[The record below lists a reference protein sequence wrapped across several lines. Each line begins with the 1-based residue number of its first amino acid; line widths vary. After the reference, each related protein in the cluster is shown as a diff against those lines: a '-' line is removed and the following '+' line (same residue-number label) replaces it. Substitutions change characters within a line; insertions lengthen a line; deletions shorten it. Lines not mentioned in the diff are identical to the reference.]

1 LSGHY
6 GLTPK
11 LVLAVKPPLAST
23 HPRQNRPQPT
33 GARSRHPLLGAFPL
47 LVMSLAAVLVLFT
60 LAMAQLNAGS
70 DQDLG
75 HSPSSSLL
83 AKTPAPTP

>member
-1 LSGHY
+1 MKPSLS
-6 GLTPK
+6 P
-11 LVLAVKPPLAST
+11 T
-23 HPRQNRPQPT
+23 HPRRNRPQSTAAP
-33 GARSRHPLLGAFPL
+33 SRHPLLGAFPL
-47 LVMSLAAVLVLFT
+47 LVMTLAAGLVLFT

-75 HSPSSSLL
+75 HGPSSSLV